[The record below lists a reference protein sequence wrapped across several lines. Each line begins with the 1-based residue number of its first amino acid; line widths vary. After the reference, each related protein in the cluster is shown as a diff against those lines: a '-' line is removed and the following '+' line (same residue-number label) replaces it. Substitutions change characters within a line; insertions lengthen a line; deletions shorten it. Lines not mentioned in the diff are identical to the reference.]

1 MPGPGLMVLVDSGM
15 SSMDCPQVVPYPEDG
30 KSRVRLDAV
39 RNLFRSKFGREP
51 EIFVRVPGRVNLIG
65 EHVDYC
71 GYSVCPMA
79 IEQDIVFAAA
89 TAPADGPFL
98 KLVNSQPQAYPDIT
112 IPNRKFDISLKRD
125 GWAAYVLCG
134 VKGVVGSIKELAN
147 MEIAVSGRVPPG
159 SGLSSSSALVC
170 ASLLT
175 TAKINNISFT
185 KYEMA
190 DLSASCERFIG
201 MEGGGMDQA
210 IAFLACKGCAKHIE
224 FNPLKTTDVKLPENA
239 VFVIGHSLVTKKK
252 AETSEYNTR
261 VAECRL
267 ASQVIAKKCG
277 IPWKSIRKVV
287 DIQNALSVTLNE
299 LMSLITKHLR
309 TGTYTKAEICEILEV
324 TEEELNQVSLNQN
337 THHIQKFVLRERMT
351 HVASEA
357 HRVAWWLKETTIE
370 GLGNLMTASHNS
382 MARDYEAS
390 DPACDRLVELAMNA
404 GAAGARVTGAGWG
417 GCVVALTTRD
427 HLDDFISQ
435 LRQTFYKD
443 YPGDVDEVLFPS
455 EPQAGAYV
463 VKP

>member
-1 MPGPGLMVLVDSGM
+1 MPGPGLMVLVDTVM
-15 SSMDCPQVVPYPEDG
+15 SSTDLPQVVPYPEDG
-30 KSRVRLDAV
+30 RSRVRLDAV
-39 RNLFRSKFGREP
+39 RNLFKSKFGRDP

-89 TAPADGPFL
+89 SVPSDGPFL

-112 IPNRKFDISLKRD
+112 IPNKKYDISLKRD

-134 VKGVVGSIKELAN
+134 VKGVEGTMKDRPLVN

-175 TAKINNISFT
+175 TAHINNISFT

-201 MEGGGMDQA
+201 LEGGGMDQA
-210 IAFLACKGCAKHIE
+210 IAFLASKGCAKHIE

-261 VAECRL
+261 VVECRL
-267 ASQVIAKKCG
+267 ASQIIAKKSG
-277 IPWKSIRKVV
+277 IPWRSIRKVV
-287 DIQNALSVTLNE
+287 DIQNDLSVTLHE
-299 LMSLITKHLR
+299 LMALIKQHLR
-309 TGTYTKAEICEILEV
+309 TGTYSKSEICEILEV
-324 TEEELNQVSLNQN
+324 TEDELGQISLSQN
-337 THHIQKFVLRERMT
+337 TLNIQKFVLRERVT
-351 HVASEA
+351 HVVSEA
-357 HRVAWWLKETTIE
+357 HRVASWLKETTID
-370 GLGNLMTASHNS
+370 GLGALMTASHNS
-382 MARDYEAS
+382 MARDYDAS
-390 DPACDRLVELAMNA
+390 DPACDR
-404 GAAGARVTGAGWG
+404 
-417 GCVVALTTRD
+417 
-427 HLDDFISQ
+427 
-435 LRQTFYKD
+435 Y
-443 YPGDVDEVLFPS
+443 EVIL
-455 EPQAGAYV
+455 
-463 VKP
+463 